1 VLGLP
6 IEGPWFNPGV
16 GVVDMAATIN
26 ATFCSFF
33 VGAWEGELIYSEWQL
48 AILFKLETENVYE
61 DTF

>member
-1 VLGLP
+1 
-6 IEGPWFNPGV
+6 V

-48 AILFKLETENVYE
+48 AILFELETENVYE